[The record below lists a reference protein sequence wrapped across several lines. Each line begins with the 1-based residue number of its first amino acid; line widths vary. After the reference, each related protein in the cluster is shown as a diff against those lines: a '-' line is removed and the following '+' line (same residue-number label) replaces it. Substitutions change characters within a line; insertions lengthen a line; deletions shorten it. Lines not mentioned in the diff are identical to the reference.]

1 MIRQSL
7 PTHTGDDRYA
17 VTLVLSGLGDA
28 YDHVG
33 KGVNFRFRPDHVIL
47 IWERKH
53 HGGVFTRWKR
63 KTLVPFHAAS
73 RIAGPRV
80 MLKGLSQHHEGY
92 AEVFAATEVGGALT
106 PYARSI
112 PGLSEVIAEVE
123 SHLP

>member
-1 MIRQSL
+1 MIKQST
-7 PTHTGDDRYA
+7 PTHTGGDRYA
-17 VTLVLSGLGDA
+17 VTLKLPDLGDA

-33 KGVNFRFRPDHVIL
+33 KGVGFRFRPDHVIL

-53 HGGVFTRWKR
+53 HSGLFTPWKR

-92 AEVFAATEVGGALT
+92 VEVFAANEVGGALT
-106 PYARSI
+106 PFAQSI
-112 PGLSEVIAEVE
+112 PDLAKAVYEIEAQ
-123 SHLP
+123 LP

>member
-1 MIRQSL
+1 MIKQSL

-53 HGGVFTRWKR
+53 HGGLFTPWKR
-63 KTLVPFHAAS
+63 KRLYPHHAAS
-73 RIAGPRV
+73 RIVGPRV

-92 AEVFAATEVGGALT
+92 DEVFDADAVGGFLT
-106 PYARSI
+106 PYAQSI
-112 PGLSEVIAEVE
+112 PGLSEVIAEIE
-123 SHLP
+123 SQLP